1 MCGDK
6 GFSCQGGGVI
16 NTALSNDFQGLK
28 FLFDKVEIV
37 DVCLKVTC
45 ICIWG
50 IFVIWGFIGLCCN

>member
-6 GFSCQGGGVI
+6 RFSCQGGGVI

-45 ICIWG
+45 ILYLGHIYNL
-50 IFVIWGFIGLCCN
+50 GFYWAML